1 MPAQILSQLGAD
13 GTFLHLPQLISLHCL
28 IYHAPDG
35 VRRLPLHPLGGV
47 GVGIQRE
54 PCAVVPQHTGHR
66 LYIHPV
72 EQGCGRKRMPL
83 WHNKDKPE
91 NPCGATG

>member
-35 VRRLPLHPLGGV
+35 VCRLPLHPLCGV

-54 PCAVVPQHTGHR
+54 PRAVVA
-66 LYIHPV
+66 
-72 EQGCGRKRMPL
+72 QGVREGFHIYTVLQRQGGEGM
-83 WHNKDKPE
+83 
-91 NPCGATG
+91 T